1 MDDIK
6 ASAAK
11 HHEDAAYQY
20 EMAAEMHR
28 EAAKHCASGNFEKAE
43 HLVTSAAEADTVG
56 NRHAIEALDLY
67 RHHTEEVAARKA
79 EAAAEE
85 ATRVTKRAA
94 KVAADKS
101 RRPGT

>member
-28 EAAKHCASGNFEKAE
+28 EAAKHCASGVVQNLPF
-43 HLVTSAAEADTVG
+43 SG
-56 NRHAIEALDLY
+56 Y
-67 RHHTEEVAARKA
+67 RGARKQPALTGRIFGSKVVLWGGDQPPRLTLAWA
-79 EAAAEE
+79 EAA
-85 ATRVTKRAA
+85 RGPAA
-94 KVAADKS
+94 
-101 RRPGT
+101 

>member
-6 ASAAK
+6 ASTAK

-20 EMAAEMHR
+20 EMAAKMHR
-28 EAAKHCASGNFEKAE
+28 EAAKHCASGNFEKGE
-43 HLVTSAAEADTVG
+43 HLATSAAEADTAA
-56 NRHAIEALDLY
+56 NRHAVDAMNLY

-85 ATRVTKRAA
+85 AARVAKHAA
-94 KVAADKS
+94 KVAADK
-101 RRPGT
+101 